1 MRKLAKMLAATLAA
15 MLAVPKY
22 VLESGKWVL
31 KSLFAPPIPEGAE
44 VEDAMDAVAVKASAP
59 VTPSQAAQPTRDGVT
74 PSPTPDPAPTPLPA
88 KIVELDP
95 VLARG
100 KLAYRFVDATFTLE
114 PEENI
119 LKECDDVLRAWL
131 LSLNAQEMMAIH
143 RAGAHRTAAHLAGKR
158 LIEDLPEIAT
168 DAEFR
173 HTMGQAARMT
183 QQRRDEIAEWNATLA
198 AAIDEMVSDPA
209 YELKCG
215 I

>member
-1 MRKLAKMLAATLAA
+1 MRKLSQFFALVMAA
-15 MLAVPKY
+15 MAAMAQKVWDGTRW
-22 VLESGKWVL
+22 VARAFSG
-31 KSLFAPPIPEGAE
+31 IPTPAGMEI
-44 VEDAMDAVAVKASAP
+44 EDAMDTVAARAAAP
-59 VTPSQAAQPTRDGVT
+59 VTPSQPAQPARDGVT
-74 PSPTPDPAPTPLPA
+74 PAPAPAPAPNPSPA
-88 KIVELDP
+88 KVVELDP

-158 LIEDLPEIAT
+158 FIEDLPEIAT